1 MRCNSGKCLILVM
14 TIGLA
19 AASAEGSQKPGS
31 SDEGFRKGETRA
43 TPDPFLIL
51 RPEGGCVPCCRD
63 IPWFSKEFTV
73 ISMRDAVK

>member
-43 TPDPFLIL
+43 TPAPFLYSDQKAGAY
-51 RPEGGCVPCCRD
+51 RVVG
-63 IPWFSKEFTV
+63 
-73 ISMRDAVK
+73 ISLGFQRHLL